1 MADIFKTA
9 FISAVLVVFTQ
20 ISSAQIISANATV
33 ALAGPVSKEMSE
45 EVQTKALQKFK
56 FELLQWLA
64 DETGITVDTTSRVH
78 NVGFSMF
85 MDSCR
90 SVARTESSFKGKKLS
105 LTYNITAEDA
115 RNKLESFNNTVNSN
129 ETQAWNTLKEARTN
143 NDFRAAHAAATRALF
158 YSYIRLAPP
167 PAEPQSGSGPA
178 DEARSAL
185 QELYDRI
192 KVKSSGLIL
201 AGKTGLLIQEPPT
214 ITVFLDTL
222 PLAGMM
228 FTGRLQNGSPLF
240 SAVTD
245 ENGRIVIDK
254 VRIPFVP
261 NGTLLDVGPDIASLV
276 GAEEFIDPSDLR
288 IKLNGNQV
296 QSFIFKITPPIY
308 TLDYKATSVSAI
320 TLPPEFANEA
330 HVRSFLRDSCFL
342 KERTSSDQV
351 EMAITIKAQ
360 VSTYSY
366 DETEETGVKL
376 TALIIVDGKLLNPPK
391 TNKKEMVFEKRY
403 ASHHTIPYGLY
414 FWEANG
420 KLRQA
425 IKETIAGL

>member
-1 MADIFKTA
+1 MANINKIAVIIT
-9 FISAVLVVFTQ
+9 VLVVFIR
-20 ISSAQIISANATV
+20 ISSGQIISANAT
-33 ALAGPVSKEMSE
+33 ATLAGPVSKEISE

-56 FELLQWLA
+56 GELLQWLA
-64 DETGITVDTTSRVH
+64 DEAEITVDTTGRVQ
-78 NVGFSMF
+78 NVGLSIF

-90 SVARTESSFKGKKLS
+90 SVARTESSFKGKKLT
-105 LTYNITAEDA
+105 LTYSITAEDA
-115 RNKLESFNNTVNSN
+115 RAKLENFNNAVNSN
-129 ETQAWNTLKEARTN
+129 AMQAWNILKEAQAN

-158 YSYIRLAPP
+158 YSSIHLAPP
-167 PAEPQSGSGPA
+167 LAEPQSGNDLA
-178 DEARSAL
+178 DEARHAL
-185 QELYDRI
+185 QQLYDRI

-214 ITVFLDTL
+214 ITVLLDTL

-228 FTGRLQNGSPLF
+228 FTGRLQNGSSLF

-245 ENGRIVIDK
+245 ENGHIVINK
-254 VRIPFVP
+254 LRIPFVP
-261 NGTLLDVGPDIASLV
+261 NGTLFDVGPDVASIV
-276 GAEEFIDPSDLR
+276 GSEEFIDPSDLR

-320 TLPPEFANEA
+320 KLPPEFANEA

-342 KERTSSDQV
+342 KEKTISDPV

-391 TNKKEMVFEKRY
+391 TNKKEIVFEKRY
-403 ASHHTIPYGLY
+403 ASHLTLPYGLY
-414 FWEANG
+414 FWEASG